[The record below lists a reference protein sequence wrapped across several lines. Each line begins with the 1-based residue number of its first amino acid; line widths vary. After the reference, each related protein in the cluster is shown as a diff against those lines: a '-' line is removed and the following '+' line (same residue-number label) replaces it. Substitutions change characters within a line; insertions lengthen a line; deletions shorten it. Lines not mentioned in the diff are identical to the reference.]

1 MRGLHSEFVDRPIA
15 TNRTRFRTP
24 TRILITAPHAACD
37 ASDAYSVEVRDPLSG
52 RLARDIAHGVA
63 STCIEARVHRRV
75 VDQNRLWGLYTAGD
89 MAPELVRYRRAVGHL
104 EETLHL
110 DVHTFTSKRPLQGW
124 GSGINLVVM
133 HNAPEQKRI
142 AHAFAAHVDRELSG
156 AIPPTMV
163 IEMDARPT
171 HATDDNSNALIEW
184 SRSHGATSL
193 LCELP
198 TTSVQQ
204 RCALD
209 ECWRADSTK
218 LVEAIVKTLSF
229 LTRRS
234 NV

>member
-1 MRGLHSEFVDRPIA
+1 MGSLHTEFVNDPIA
-15 TNRTRFRTP
+15 SNRKRFKAP

-37 ASDAYSVEVRDPLSG
+37 ASDADSVEVRDPLSG
-52 RLARDIAHGVA
+52 RLARNIAHGVSA
-63 STCIEARVHRRV
+63 SCIEARVHRRV

-89 MAPELVRYRRAVGHL
+89 MAPELVRYRRSVGCL

-133 HNAPEQKRI
+133 HDAPEQKTI
-142 AHAFAAHVDRELSG
+142 AHAFAAHVDRELG
-156 AIPPTMV
+156 YAIPPTKV
-163 IEMDARPT
+163 IEMNARPV

-198 TTSVQQ
+198 TTSVQE

-209 ECWRADSTK
+209 QCWKADSTK
-218 LVEAIVKTLSF
+218 LVEVIVNALRS
-229 LTRRS
+229 LTS
-234 NV
+234 